1 MVVDK
6 TVQTDQQKGSNCG
19 VSSPSLK
26 NINVSFDDPNLGA
39 NADLILV
46 STLSVSLGLEKLI
59 EDKVSLSG
67 SIGGANPGRKILT
80 LVHAMTAGAN
90 FIDHLDMLRSGSTQ
104 AVLGHKVMAPST
116 IGTFLRSFSFGHIRQ
131 LDSVSDTALS
141 RAWAMGAGPGNNR
154 LVIDIDSTI
163 CEVHGTN
170 KQGANFGYTKC
181 RCYHPLLAVRADTGE
196 IIHVRLRKGSANTAR
211 GVRQFIFETITRVR
225 RAYQLER
232 S

>member
-67 SIGGANPGRKILT
+67 PIGGANPP
-80 LVHAMTAGAN
+80 
-90 FIDHLDMLRSGSTQ
+90 LR
-104 AVLGHKVMAPST
+104 
-116 IGTFLRSFSFGHIRQ
+116 I
-131 LDSVSDTALS
+131 
-141 RAWAMGAGPGNNR
+141 
-154 LVIDIDSTI
+154 
-163 CEVHGTN
+163 
-170 KQGANFGYTKC
+170 
-181 RCYHPLLAVRADTGE
+181 
-196 IIHVRLRKGSANTAR
+196 
-211 GVRQFIFETITRVR
+211 
-225 RAYQLER
+225 
-232 S
+232 